1 MSQPRCLT
9 HAFGALF
16 LLSAAC
22 SGAAKSDGSGGAS
35 SSSSSQRSSSG
46 TTTHASSSS
55 TSAASSSTGGPT
67 AIITAKDISATGV
80 GSESETSVAATPNGI
95 VAATW
100 INVGTKPSIGY
111 AFSTDGGK
119 TWLPPAVASPN
130 DTLKYA
136 DPTVVVGSDGSFYV
150 SFVGYDDA
158 FSMGNVMLA
167 HASPGAT
174 TFDAPVLVSPAG
186 NMGPFDKPY
195 IAITKSQAVLV
206 SYTDFSSASIVV
218 ARSTDAKTFTRTVGV
233 QADAGTL
240 AMPCPD
246 PDGGRV
252 WLTYHGLGH
261 IGLTWSDDDGL
272 SFPAANISTPS
283 APGDST
289 ALSSESPACIGKG
302 NDVWVVYGLSNDTV
316 DPSKF
321 DPKDYSLRLAH
332 SSDKGM
338 TFAMPVDAGDAT
350 AAMYLM
356 EPSLVLEPGG
366 AIDLAYYAGNA
377 DKDPMASWRSAR
389 STDHGQSFGPSEVLE
404 KPLILDVQLATSTW
418 IGDYAGLAYA
428 GGRLY
433 STYVDNA
440 SGTSHISFWSNA
452 VP

>member
-1 MSQPRCLT
+1 M
-9 HAFGALF
+9 
-16 LLSAAC
+16 
-22 SGAAKSDGSGGAS
+22 
-35 SSSSSQRSSSG
+35 
-46 TTTHASSSS
+46 
-55 TSAASSSTGGPT
+55 
-67 AIITAKDISATGV
+67 
-80 GSESETSVAATPNGI
+80 
-95 VAATW
+95 
-100 INVGTKPSIGY
+100 
-111 AFSTDGGK
+111 DGGK

-130 DTLKYA
+130 DALDYA
-136 DPTVVVGSDGSFYV
+136 DPTVVVGSDGSFYL
-150 SFVGYDDA
+150 SFVGYDAA
-158 FSMGNVMLA
+158 FSMGNVMFA
-167 HASPGAT
+167 HAAPGAT
-174 TFDAPVLVSPAG
+174 TFDAPVLVTPPS

-218 ARSTDAKTFTRTVGV
+218 ARSTDAKSFTRTVGV

-246 PDGGRV
+246 PAGGRV

-272 SFPAANISTPS
+272 TFPAANLSTPS
-283 APGDST
+283 PQGDSVD
-289 ALSSESPACIGKG
+289 LSSESPACIGKG
-302 NDVWVVYGLSNDTV
+302 NDVWVVYGLSHDTV
-316 DPSKF
+316 DPTKF

-332 SSDKGM
+332 SSDGGM
-338 TFAMPVDAGDAT
+338 TFATPVDAGDTT

-356 EPSLVLEPGG
+356 EPSLALEPGG

-377 DKDPMASWRSAR
+377 DKDPMASWRFAR
-389 STDHGQSFGPSEVLE
+389 STDGGKSFGPSAVLE
-404 KPLILDVQLATSTW
+404 KPLTLDVQLATSTW

>member
-1 MSQPRCLT
+1 MFRPRCLT
-9 HAFGALF
+9 HALGAL
-16 LLSAAC
+16 LLSSAAC
-22 SGAAKSDGSGGAS
+22 TGGAKSAGNGGSAS
-35 SSSSSQRSSSG
+35 SSSQSS
-46 TTTHASSSS
+46 
-55 TSAASSSTGGPT
+55 SSSTGGPT
-67 AIITAKDISATGV
+67 SVITAKDVSASGV

-95 VAATW
+95 VCAAW

-111 AFSTDGGK
+111 TFSTDGGK
-119 TWLPPAVASPN
+119 TWLPPAVASPS
-130 DTLKYA
+130 DALKYA
-136 DPTVVVGSDGSFYV
+136 DPTVVVGSDGSFYL

-167 HASPGAT
+167 HAAPGAT
-174 TFDAPVLVSPAG
+174 TFDAPVLVTPPGSS
-186 NMGPFDKPY
+186 GPFDKPY
-195 IAITKSQAVLV
+195 IAITKNQAVLV
-206 SYTDFSSASIVV
+206 SYTDFSSTSIVV
-218 ARSTDAKTFTRTVGV
+218 ARSTDAKSFTRTVGV

-272 SFPAANISTPS
+272 SFPAANLSTPS
-283 APGDST
+283 PLADSVD
-289 ALSSESPACIGKG
+289 LSSESPACIGKG
-302 NDVWVVYGLSNDTV
+302 NDVWVVYGLSHDTV

-332 SSDKGM
+332 SSDGGM
-338 TFAMPVDAGDAT
+338 TFATPVDAGDAN
-350 AAMYLM
+350 AATYLM
-356 EPSLVLEPGG
+356 EPSLALEPGG
-366 AIDLAYYAGNA
+366 AIDLAYYAGGA
-377 DKDPMASWRSAR
+377 DSDPMASWRFAR
-389 STDHGQSFGPSEVLE
+389 SMDGGQSFGPSAVLE

-440 SGTSHISFWSNA
+440 SGTSHISFWSA